1 MQVSSRILK
10 LSHSRRL
17 HHNGVSRNGNQ
28 TTGTLDPNSLRTV
41 LAGHSTLNSFWPER
55 RLADIFI
62 MAFEKAS
69 HVDSDNGTNNDLKQA
84 EHGTAAV
91 AGVNND
97 IIIDEA
103 AEKALIRKLDRWI
116 IPPVMLLYLF
126 SFLDRVNIGNARLY
140 HMESDLGL
148 VGNQYQLAVSVLFVT
163 YILSELPSNLVIKKF
178 TPSRWLAFITV
189 AWGLVATLTGLVHN
203 FASLIACRLIL
214 GALEGGLFPGLTIY
228 LTMFYTKREYGLRI
242 GYLFVSAAIAG
253 SMGGLLA
260 YAIGFME
267 GVAGMNG
274 WRWIMI
280 IEGIPT
286 VFLGIAIWW
295 WLADDPESAHYL
307 TPDERALID
316 LRMRRQVGRTRD
328 GDLMHKA
335 DVYAG
340 LKDVK
345 IWLFCVGQFGG
356 DVILYGYS
364 TFLPTIIRGLG
375 SWSNAQVQAL
385 TIPCYALG
393 AVTYLVVAWL
403 SDRTQKR
410 AVFVIVF
417 GLVCTVGYAILVS
430 SASGSVKYFG
440 CFLAAMGLYV
450 VVGIPLAWLPS
461 NNPRYGKRTVATGLQ
476 LTIGNSAGVPAPFVS
491 LVSISTVS
499 QKCNVPLL
507 HANRPPQNS
516 STKPP
521 TPRSSSRAT
530 PCQWPL
536 WPPRH

>member
-1 MQVSSRILK
+1 MP
-10 LSHSRRL
+10 
-17 HHNGVSRNGNQ
+17 
-28 TTGTLDPNSLRTV
+28 GTYKEDDAISV
-41 LAGHSTLNSFWPER
+41 GGM
-55 RLADIFI
+55 ADV
-62 MAFEKAS
+62 K
-69 HVDSDNGTNNDLKQA
+69 DLKQS
-84 EHGTAAV
+84 ELGHTGD
-91 AGVNND
+91 D
-97 IIIDEA
+97 IVIDEE
-103 AEKALIRKLDRWI
+103 AEKKLLRKLDAWI

-140 HMESDLGL
+140 HLETDLGL
-148 VGNQYQLAVSVLFVT
+148 VDDQYQIAVSVLFVT

-189 AWGLVATLTGLVHN
+189 GWGLVATLTGLVQN
-203 FASLIACRLIL
+203 FAGFVACRVIL

-260 YAIGFME
+260 YAIGFMD

-286 VFLGIAIWW
+286 VILGISIWW
-295 WLADDPESAHYL
+295 WLADDPDSARYL
-307 TPDERALID
+307 TPEERLLIEA
-316 LRMRRQVGRTRD
+316 RMRRQVGRTKS
-328 GDLMHKA
+328 GDLMHKK

-340 LKDVK
+340 LKDIK
-345 IWLFCVGQFGG
+345 IWLFCIGQFGG

-375 SWSNAQVQAL
+375 NWSNAQVQAL

-393 AVTYLVVAWL
+393 AVSYLVVAWL

-410 AVFVIVF
+410 AIFVIIF
-417 GLVCTVGYAILVS
+417 GLICTVGYAILVS
-430 SASGSVKYFG
+430 PVSGNVKYFG
-440 CFLAAMGLYV
+440 CFLSAMGLYV

-476 LTIGNSAGVPAPFVS
+476 LTIGNAAGVPAPFVS
-491 LVSISTVS
+491 FSAMICMLI
-499 QKCNVPLL
+499 
-507 HANRPPQNS
+507 
-516 STKPP
+516 
-521 TPRSSSRAT
+521 
-530 PCQWPL
+530 
-536 WPPRH
+536 